1 MQGVQVKDVIAHF
14 GGVLPEG
21 LHIEA
26 IGADTCRSL
35 ASFQR
40 DNGRSDFPSKTGQIS
55 RRTRCSTVSPPRD
68 CVVGRTGNDDPI
80 FPLYLL

>member
-26 IGADTCRSL
+26 IGADTCKSL
-35 ASFQR
+35 ASSQR
-40 DNGRSDFPSKTGQIS
+40 DHGRSNFPSKPGQIS
-55 RRTRCSTVSPPRD
+55 RRTRCSIVGPQRD
-68 CVVGRTGNDDPI
+68 
-80 FPLYLL
+80 